1 MKLAFIGM
9 SHLGLVYSTVAAS
22 NGNEVVCFDQDQL
35 LINNLSNFIL
45 PIYEPDLDLLLREHK
60 EKITFTTDL
69 DKVKEAELI
78 FISLDV
84 VTNSNN
90 ESNLDSINYI
100 ISLIGPQLSINSC
113 LIILSQVPPGFTT
126 QIASDFAF
134 EVYYQVETLVFGNAV
149 ERAQKPER
157 LILGIKSNSK
167 LNKSLEEYLSQ
178 FNAPIL
184 QMNYESAELAKMSIN
199 FLLATSITSTNT
211 LSLLCRALKANWSD
225 IKKVVDLDARIGEKA
240 YTKPGLGLSGGNI
253 ERDVKNIND
262 LLSDKTMDTSLC
274 KTIFTSSAYAK
285 LWPSRIIESLVN
297 SGSKIEKI
305 TFWGLSYKQNTDS
318 IKNSPAIENL
328 KVLSPRFTI
337 QAFDPY
343 VSFKNS
349 KLNIYRDHLSSLEG
363 ADALIIF
370 TDSQAYKSLEISE
383 ILTVMGSNIV
393 IDPMSVLNSNKPH
406 SAQYFTLDRDTTL
419 MSQKE

>member
-9 SHLGLVYSTVAAS
+9 SHLGLVYSAVAAS
-22 NGNEVVCFDQDQL
+22 KGNEVVCFDQDQF
-35 LINNLSNFIL
+35 LINNLSKFVL
-45 PIYEPDLDLLLREHK
+45 PVYEPGLDLLLRENK
-60 EKITFTTDL
+60 ERITFITDL

-78 FISLDV
+78 FVSLDV
-84 VTNSNN
+84 VTNSSN

-100 ISLIGPQLSINSC
+100 ISLIGPQLDVNSC

-149 ERAQKPER
+149 DRAQKPER
-157 LILGIKSNSK
+157 LILGVKSNSK
-167 LNKSLEEYLSQ
+167 LNKSLEEYLRQ

-211 LSLLCRALKANWSD
+211 LSLLCRSLNANWSD
-225 IKKVVDLDARIGEKA
+225 IKRVVDMDARIGEMA

-262 LLSDKTMDTSLC
+262 LLNDRTMDTSLC
-274 KTIFTSSAYAK
+274 KSIFANSAYAK
-285 LWPSRIIESLVN
+285 LWPSRIIESLVR

-328 KVLSPRFTI
+328 KVLSPKFTI
-337 QAFDPY
+337 QAFDPH

-349 KLNIYRDHLSSLEG
+349 NLKIYRDHLSSLEG

-406 SAQYFTLDRDTTL
+406 SAQYFTLDRDNTL
-419 MSQKE
+419 VGQKE